1 MLISTDEGAAEIV
14 APGEETRFYDDIGCL
29 AADWAS
35 HRHPATGF
43 VHLRNG
49 DWSEVQI
56 ASYARPAS
64 VRTAMG
70 SGLVAFATS
79 AQARAA
85 DWTGQ
90 SLTWGEVVRQAGERP

>member
-1 MLISTDEGAAEIV
+1 MLISTDDGAGEIV
-14 APGEETRFYDDIGCL
+14 APGEDTRFYDDIGCL

-35 HRHPATGF
+35 HRHSATGF

-49 DWSEVQI
+49 EWSEVEV

-70 SGLVAFATS
+70 SGLAAFATG
-79 AQARAA
+79 AQAREA
-85 DWTGQ
+85 DRSGQ
-90 SLTWGEVVRQAGERP
+90 TMTWDEVVRLAGERP